1 MAAPVPKPGPRPVM
15 TSGRVAQ
22 LWRGRSCGFIRA
34 HDGQTV
40 FFHARDLE
48 RVKYNDVTLSL
59 AVAFELIDDVVS
71 GPRAARIRVTDAV
84 KPASAK
90 ARALKPALVDPASAP
105 R

>member
-1 MAAPVPKPGPRPVM
+1 MPVPTPKPGRAM
-15 TSGRVAQ
+15 KGRIVE

-48 RVKYNDVTLSL
+48 RVKYNDIKVSL
-59 AVAFELIDDVVS
+59 AVSFELIDDVVS
-71 GPRAARIRVTDAV
+71 GARAARVQATGTGKAAAGAKGRTVR
-84 KPASAK
+84 PAPEGSAS
-90 ARALKPALVDPASAP
+90 VP